1 MSEQD
6 SVVMTQQRF
15 NEFVR
20 NYLDHADQARDYWQR
35 YAKAEFALLA
45 LADRLERDDPRSEIP
60 NQIRAV
66 FDELKKDLRSTEI
79 RKHL

>member
-1 MSEQD
+1 MSEPD

-20 NYLDHADQARDYWQR
+20 NYLEHADQARDYWQR

-45 LADRLERDDPRSEIP
+45 LADGIERDDPKSEIP
-60 NQIRAV
+60 NKIRAV
-66 FDELKKDLRSTEI
+66 FGGLKIVK
-79 RKHL
+79 